1 MTIFLTR
8 HAHAGKRSAWTG
20 DDRQRPLSDRG
31 LAQSLEMAR
40 LLADAAPRRLVSS
53 PYRRC
58 VQTLE
63 PLGAELGVEVI
74 ADEVFAEGSEVNA
87 AVRAV
92 LALDEHDGV
101 ACSHGDLI
109 PPILRRLCE
118 LGMEVDGP
126 LVDQK
131 GSIWTIETDE
141 LGRPIRGTYQPPLV

>member
-20 DDRQRPLSDRG
+20 DDADRPLSDRG
-31 LAQSLEMAR
+31 LAQALEMAT
-40 LLADAAPRRLVSS
+40 LLVDSVPTRLVSS
-53 PYRRC
+53 PALRC

-63 PLGAELGVEVI
+63 PLGTRLGIPVGI
-74 ADEVFAEGSEVNA
+74 DTTLSEGSEPTA
-87 AVRAV
+87 ALHAV
-92 LALDEHDGV
+92 LSLDESNGV
-101 ACSHGDLI
+101 ACTHGDLI

-131 GSIWTIETDE
+131 GSVWTIETDG
-141 LGRPIRGTYQPPLV
+141 LGRPMRGTYQPPLV